1 MKKVVYNACHGGFSL
16 SKLAAMWLAARGL
29 DEAIVWL
36 AEVETDPERSG
47 RECNFY
53 PSTLARHSDL
63 LTECVTELAEK
74 AGGTFSDLR
83 LVEVADLY
91 RIEEYDG
98 LETVVE
104 PGGLHWTSAINDPH
118 IKDPPY

>member
-36 AEVETDPERSG
+36 AEVEADPERSG
-47 RECNFY
+47 REGNFY

-63 LTECVTELAEK
+63 LAECVTELAEK
-74 AGGTFSDLR
+74 SCGSFSNLR

-104 PGGLHWTSAINDPH
+104 PGDVHWISAINDPSTR
-118 IKDPPY
+118 DLPY